1 VGFVTAFF
9 VWSIYAP
16 RESATK
22 KLPIDGVGLAL
33 LVIWV
38 GALQIMFDKGKDLDW
53 FHSGFIVALAVVA
66 VLGLALFVVWE
77 LTDEH
82 PVVDLR
88 LFKRRN
94 FTMGAI
100 ALSLGYGVFFGNV
113 VLLPL
118 WLQQYMGYTATLAG
132 MALAPVGIFAILLS
146 PVVGRNISRIDTR
159 YLATTAFAIF
169 AVVMFMRSHFNT
181 QVDFTTLMIPTVIQG
196 AAMAF
201 FFIPLVTITL
211 SGIGPQQMAAASG
224 LSNFARITAGSFGT
238 SISTTLWD
246 HRATMHHAHLV
257 EKLTPYDPTTSQAIA
272 NLQASGMTPDQS
284 LAALN
289 RLVDQQAALL
299 SATDIFY
306 MSALLFLAMIGLVWL
321 SKPQGTGASAEAAGA
336 H

>member
-1 VGFVTAFF
+1 
-9 VWSIYAP
+9 
-16 RESATK
+16 
-22 KLPIDGVGLAL
+22 
-33 LVIWV
+33 
-38 GALQIMFDKGKDLDW
+38 
-53 FHSGFIVALAVVA
+53 
-66 VLGLALFVVWE
+66 
-77 LTDEH
+77 
-82 PVVDLR
+82 
-88 LFKRRN
+88 
-94 FTMGAI
+94 
-100 ALSLGYGVFFGNV
+100 
-113 VLLPL
+113 
-118 WLQQYMGYTATLAG
+118 
-132 MALAPVGIFAILLS
+132 
-146 PVVGRNISRIDTR
+146 
-159 YLATTAFAIF
+159 
-169 AVVMFMRSHFNT
+169 
-181 QVDFTTLMIPTVIQG
+181 
-196 AAMAF
+196 
-201 FFIPLVTITL
+201 
-211 SGIGPQQMAAASG
+211 MAAASW